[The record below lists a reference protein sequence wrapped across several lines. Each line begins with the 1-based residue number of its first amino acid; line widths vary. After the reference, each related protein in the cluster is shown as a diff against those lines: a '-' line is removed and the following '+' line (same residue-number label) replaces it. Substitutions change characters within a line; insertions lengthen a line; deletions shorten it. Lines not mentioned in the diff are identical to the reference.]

1 MSPVDVYNEFLAGF
15 PKRKFSAGLLIAF
28 IDFYFELSVP
38 DLSIKSFDDFLA
50 KFPRQ
55 ESTSSGGR
63 ANTLIVAAPDGRT
76 LSLRPFYNQ
85 IERFFRAENSRF
97 DYPSCA
103 PHATQAWID
112 YRNWLDAL
120 TTFSKVE
127 LYELRKRVVEYV
139 LKTLQD
145 QSFDPSSA
153 RTEPALFRLLLE
165 GFDMSA
171 RKNEPTG
178 AAFQGIVFGFLRAD
192 NPHLQIEIDKVRT
205 GSKRLQRVGDIDGW
219 DGAQLAISAEVK
231 QFELKPDDVPD
242 LEGFA
247 NATGIRGT
255 LGIVV
260 AKSFKQDAR
269 ALIQG
274 LGVKALDAD
283 DLLRIVELWDPLKQR
298 TAVSS
303 FIYYA
308 RHVEKNSSLSTRI
321 DEFFH
326 EALSSRDAQ
335 NDSSH
340 QYMSPRQSTGIA
352 ITSIDAFS
360 EQNAFAKAPGENRF
374 EIR

>member
-1 MSPVDVYNEFLAGF
+1 MLVDDIFTEFTTGF
-15 PKRKFSAGLLIAF
+15 SKRKFSAGLLIAF
-28 IDFYFELSVP
+28 IDFYYELGIPELNCSC
-38 DLSIKSFDDFLA
+38 FDDVL
-50 KFPRQ
+50 KIFPKQ
-55 ESTSSGGR
+55 DATASGAR
-63 ANTLIVAAPDGRT
+63 ANTLILALPEGGT

-85 IERFFRAENSRF
+85 IERYFRAENSRF

-112 YRNWLDAL
+112 YIPWLDGLAAF
-120 TTFSKVE
+120 TKNE
-127 LYELRKRVVEYV
+127 LNELRALVADYV
-139 LKTLQD
+139 LRTLQD
-145 QSFDPSSA
+145 QSFDPSTV

-165 GFDMSA
+165 SFDLTA

-231 QFELKPDDVPD
+231 QFELKPDDVVD
-242 LEGFA
+242 LEAFA

-260 AKSFKQDAR
+260 AKSFKAEAR
-269 ALIQG
+269 KMIQQLG
-274 LGVKALDAD
+274 LKALDAD

-303 FIYYA
+303 LIYYA
-308 RHVEKNSSLSTRI
+308 RHVEKNSSLATRI
-321 DEFFH
+321 DDFFN
-326 EALSSRDAQ
+326 SCITVQSQKAQ
-335 NDSSH
+335 IVNESVFVSFARE
-340 QYMSPRQSTGIA
+340 PVTTA
-352 ITSIDAFS
+352 IS
-360 EQNAFAKAPGENRF
+360 APGENLF